1 MFIFHSFPKGR
12 RMGRVSGNV
21 AWSREEGELEGWEG
35 EARVE
40 GWERGRWNKTG
51 GLISSFEPVT

>member
-1 MFIFHSFPKGR
+1 
-12 RMGRVSGNV
+12 MGRVSGNV